1 LRITERVATLAVVAG
16 WCAAGPLAAQQRDLS
31 LLYGSWASSDLTTY
45 EARLDRPLGSVLRH
59 GVALQAL
66 SERRGSSRSF
76 FGIGYELETPRGGT
90 TISVYG
96 TASAALGLDSDTAH
110 QALAALWTAGV
121 GVEWRPF
128 RVFGLAVE
136 ERYRVIDR
144 GPHGFWRPGAPQK
157 GFGTTL
163 GITIGLG
170 GALHR
175 SSATTTAPPPVAAA
189 PASSATTYHP
199 RPDAVQPSLMILS
212 GRGMDVVETALDVL
226 GSPYQWGGT
235 AENGFDC
242 SGLIQYAYAR
252 HGIRLPRTSRDQAL
266 SGNVVAMVVDSL
278 LPGDIL
284 AFSGRAGGSVTHV
297 GLYVGEGKFIHSSST
312 GVKLSRL
319 DATDPEGSYWIPRW
333 VGARRLL
340 Q

>member
-1 LRITERVATLAVVAG
+1 MRITERLFGLALVAG
-16 WCAAGPLAAQQRDLS
+16 GVVAGPLAAQQRDLS
-31 LLYGSWASSDLTTY
+31 LLYGTWAGGDLTTY

-66 SERRGSSRSF
+66 GERAGAWRSF
-76 FGIGYELETPRGGT
+76 FGIGYELETPRGGST
-90 TISVYG
+90 LAVYG
-96 TASAALGLDSDTAH
+96 MASGALGMDADTAG
-110 QALAALWTAGV
+110 QALAALWTV
-121 GVEWRPF
+121 GMGLEWRPF
-128 RVFGLAVE
+128 RVVGLGFE

-144 GPHGFWRPGAPQK
+144 GPHGFWRPGAPRK

-163 GITIGLG
+163 GLTIGLG
-170 GALHR
+170 TVSHR
-175 SSATTTAPPPVAAA
+175 SSATLVPPSVVPAPA
-189 PASSATTYHP
+189 PASGSSYRP
-199 RPDAVQPSLMILS
+199 RADSTQPTLMLVS
-212 GRGMDVVETALDVL
+212 GRGMDVVETALEVL

-252 HGIRLPRTSRDQAL
+252 HGIRLPRTSRDQAQAG
-266 SGNVVAMVVDSL
+266 SPVARVVDSL

-284 AFSGRAGGSVTHV
+284 AFAGRAGGAVTHV

-319 DATDPEGSYWIPRW
+319 DANDPDGAYWIPKW
-333 VGARRLL
+333 VGVRRLL

>member
-1 LRITERVATLAVVAG
+1 LRITDRIFVPGLIAG
-16 WCAAGPLAAQQRDLS
+16 CCAAGPLAAQQRDLS
-31 LLYGSWASSDLTTY
+31 LLYGSWAGGDLTTY
-45 EARLDRPLGSVLRH
+45 EARIDRPLGSVLRH

-66 SERRGSSRSF
+66 SERRGASRNF
-76 FGIGYELETPRGGT
+76 FGIGYELETPRGGS
-90 TISVYG
+90 TIALYGVASV
-96 TASAALGLDSDTAH
+96 ALGLDSDTSH
-110 QALAALWTAGV
+110 QALAALWTV
-121 GVEWRPF
+121 GMGLEWRPL
-128 RVFGLAVE
+128 RVFGLGLE

-144 GPHGFWRPGAPQK
+144 GPHGFWRPGAPRK

-163 GITIGLG
+163 ELTIGLG
-170 GALHR
+170 GSAHR
-175 SSATTTAPPPVAAA
+175 SDATAVARPPIPAA
-189 PASSATTYHP
+189 ATTYHP
-199 RPDAVQPSLMILS
+199 RADSVQPTLMILS

-235 AENGFDC
+235 EENGFDC

-266 SGNVVAMVVDSL
+266 AGNPVAMVVDSL

-284 AFSGRAGGSVTHV
+284 AFAGRGGGSVTHV
-297 GLYVGEGKFIHSSST
+297 GMYVGEGKFIHSSST

-319 DATDPEGSYWIPRW
+319 DTNDPEGSYWIPKW